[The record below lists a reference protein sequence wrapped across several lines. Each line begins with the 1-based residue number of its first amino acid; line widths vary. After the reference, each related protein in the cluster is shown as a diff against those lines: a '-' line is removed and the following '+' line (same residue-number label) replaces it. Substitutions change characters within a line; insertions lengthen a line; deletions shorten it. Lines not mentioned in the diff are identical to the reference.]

1 MESKSRRA
9 FLADTGK
16 RHVFTDEQ
24 AVRICWEYVK
34 HLKSPIKTI
43 QRDIRALVGSG
54 DLDVTGL
61 VMAGKRRK
69 QLVGK
74 VKIGPNMAEH
84 EKAVTEALIGLGR
97 LDAKRWKEVHKSY
110 RPDAEFDDWYLEIDM
125 GTESKGKV
133 EQRIRILSGA
143 PNRFLFVVP
152 SATRLHRIGTLAKP
166 LGDRVWFTNL
176 QYISERWI
184 DHKGEPVSALLGEN

>member
-1 MESKSRRA
+1 
-9 FLADTGK
+9 
-16 RHVFTDEQ
+16 
-24 AVRICWEYVK
+24 
-34 HLKSPIKTI
+34 
-43 QRDIRALVGSG
+43 
-54 DLDVTGL
+54 
-61 VMAGKRRK
+61 MAGKRRK

-84 EKAVTEALIGLGR
+84 EKAVTEALMGLGR

-133 EQRIRILSGA
+133 VQRIRILSGA
-143 PNRFLFVVP
+143 PKKILFVVP

-166 LGDRVWFTNL
+166 LGDRVWYTNL
-176 QYISERWI
+176 RYISERWI
-184 DHKGEPVSALLGEN
+184 DHKGEPCQALHGEN